1 MEAYLGKSSVERSS
15 QSQMV
20 HDLAIAVAAR
30 KEAEA
35 REKSAEMFAAATAA
49 QKAETNAIEELRL
62 LTYALKTRFNK
73 EICEW
78 HSINMK
84 LIDQLFTENYKLGQ
98 QTRELLIS
106 LTEPAS
112 KHFATH
118 INKVSKTANPI
129 IKKFTELILHPQ
141 KVERPG
147 LLPVIC
153 DLFTNINKQTGA
165 QWSDNSKTMFA
176 LIRDFGGPALLANQI
191 RERFGGPSLATL
203 YKTVRLPYTSPQT
216 LEQLSFPPARDV
228 FDRLEI
234 QGPFILAVDATPV
247 IPSLKVRGN
256 KIFGLAQRDQ
266 VVVKS
271 AEDII
276 RVVEDTCLEKTKL
289 VNAFVIA
296 SVHLSEPF
304 FVLALSLV
312 MKGENSQT
320 VSCWFGQAVQMAV
333 DNNLSIIGIGADGH
347 IYQKSARNRWVNS
360 RFRRFRFC
368 CCCQTYRNN

>member
-1 MEAYLGKSSVERSS
+1 
-15 QSQMV
+15 
-20 HDLAIAVAAR
+20 
-30 KEAEA
+30 
-35 REKSAEMFAAATAA
+35 
-49 QKAETNAIEELRL
+49 
-62 LTYALKTRFNK
+62 
-73 EICEW
+73 
-78 HSINMK
+78 
-84 LIDQLFTENYKLGQ
+84 
-98 QTRELLIS
+98 
-106 LTEPAS
+106 
-112 KHFATH
+112 
-118 INKVSKTANPI
+118 
-129 IKKFTELILHPQ
+129 
-141 KVERPG
+141 
-147 LLPVIC
+147 
-153 DLFTNINKQTGA
+153 
-165 QWSDNSKTMFA
+165 MFA

-203 YKTVRLPYTSPQT
+203 NKTVRLPYTSPQT
-216 LEQLSFPPARDV
+216 LEQLSFASARDV

-276 RVVEDTCLEKTKL
+276 RVVEDTSLEKTKL

-347 IYQKSARNRWVNS
+347 IHQKSARNRWVNS

>member
-1 MEAYLGKSSVERSS
+1 MKSKQNEMEVQQGKMLASAFGRMEAYLDKSSVERSS

-49 QKAETNAIEELRL
+49 AAQKAETNANEQLRL
-62 LTYALKTRFNK
+62 LTHTLKTRFNK

-78 HSINMK
+78 RSINMK
-84 LIDQLFTENYKLGQ
+84 LIDQLFTENYKPGQ
-98 QTRELLIS
+98 RTRKLLIS

-112 KHFATH
+112 KHFAMKKVISTH
-118 INKVSKTANPI
+118 INEVSKTANPI
-129 IKKFTELILHPQ
+129 IEKFTELILHPQ
-141 KVERPG
+141 KVERPD

-153 DLFTNINKQTGA
+153 DLITNINKQTGA

-176 LIRDFGGPALLANQI
+176 LIRDFGGPANQI

-216 LEQLSFPPARDV
+216 LEQLFFARARDF

-276 RVVEDTCLEKTKL
+276 RVVEDTSLEKTKL

-296 SVHLSEPF
+296 LVYLSEPF
-304 FVLALSLV
+304 YVPALSLV
-312 MKGENSQT
+312 MKGENSDSELLVLIKQFKWPLT
-320 VSCWFGQAVQMAV
+320 TISQLLELALMVT
-333 DNNLSIIGIGADGH
+333 L
-347 IYQKSARNRWVNS
+347 R
-360 RFRRFRFC
+360 
-368 CCCQTYRNN
+368 